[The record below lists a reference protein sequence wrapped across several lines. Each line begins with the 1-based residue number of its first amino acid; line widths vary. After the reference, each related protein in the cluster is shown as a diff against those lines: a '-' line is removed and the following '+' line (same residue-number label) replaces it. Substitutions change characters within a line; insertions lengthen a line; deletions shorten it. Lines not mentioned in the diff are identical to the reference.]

1 MTTIRKYKD
10 LVYKTPSEI
19 FFNKILVAVIDE
31 IFLMLRSGHVKF
43 KANPTVVKNCKVNII
58 L

>member
-1 MTTIRKYKD
+1 MMTIRKYKD
-10 LVYKTPSEI
+10 LVSKNPSEI

-31 IFLMLRSGHVKF
+31 IFLMLRSGDVKF
-43 KANPTVVKNCKVNII
+43 KANPTVVKNCNVNII